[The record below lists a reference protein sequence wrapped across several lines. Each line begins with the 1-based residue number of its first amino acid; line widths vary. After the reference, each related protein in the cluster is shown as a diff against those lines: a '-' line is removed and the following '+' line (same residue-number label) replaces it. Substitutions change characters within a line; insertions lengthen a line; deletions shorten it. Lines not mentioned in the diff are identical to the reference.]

1 MSRMPGA
8 AWKPLPRGFTTP
20 MTGHDI
26 ICEHTMVGSLA
37 GTDGYFRGLTN
48 GVNSHYGTGGLG
60 EIWQWGDTRF
70 RSGANLNGNPN
81 VISIENADMGPGF
94 PAWNT
99 RDGNAVP
106 AFTPAQIEA
115 NARILA
121 WESSRQAHAACP
133 PNWSCHKHGIPL
145 ELIPDAK
152 PGRRGIGYHRQGV
165 PGYMAP
171 GAVKWSSATGKVCPG
186 DRRIAQIPQI
196 IARARQ
202 IVAAESGHPIIGDIR
217 RAYDR
222 PILPPATWAF
232 FLGAPKGAEVPTLD
246 KVGRW
251 QEFAKGAIYWHPANP
266 PAKDGSRAYV
276 LWGDILKRWRQL
288 GSETWRGYPVTD
300 ETSCPDGQGRYN
312 HFTDNA
318 SIYWH
323 PATGAHPV
331 LGGFR
336 GFWARQGWETGPL
349 GYPTS
354 AEYRNAAGQTQQNF
368 QGGAL
373 RLTTEVEAVPL

>member
-1 MSRMPGA
+1 MARMPGA
-8 AWKPLPRGFTTP
+8 VWKPLPRGFTTP

-60 EIWQWGDTRF
+60 EVWQWGDTRF

-81 VISIENADMGPGF
+81 VVSVENADMGPGF
-94 PAWNT
+94 AAWNT

-133 PNWSCHKHGIPL
+133 PNWLCDKYGSPH
-145 ELIPDAK
+145 EMIPDAK

-202 IVAAESGHPIIGDIR
+202 IAAGQQGHPSIGGIR
-217 RAYDR
+217 AAHDR
-222 PILPPATWAF
+222 VLAGLPNNPTWGF
-232 FLGAPKGAEVPTLD
+232 FLGAPKGPEVSCID

-251 QEFAKGAIYWHPANP
+251 QEFERGAIYWHPDVDNATAHVIVGN
-266 PAKDGSRAYV
+266 
-276 LWGDILKRWRQL
+276 ILDKWRQL

-300 ETSCPDGQGRYN
+300 ETACPDGEGRYN
-312 HFTDNA
+312 HFAVDA

-323 PATGAHPV
+323 PTTGAHPV

-336 GFWARQGWETGPL
+336 GFWAQQGWETGPL

-354 AEYRNAAGQTQQNF
+354 AEYRNAAGQIQQNF
-368 QGGAL
+368 QHGAL